1 MSKVISIEVGNSLT
15 KIVEMDYKSKNPK
28 VYKCINIPTP
38 DEVFDDGY
46 ISDSAEYAKTLKQ
59 ALADAKIKTRQAV
72 CTITCSKIAN
82 REVLLPNVKTSQVDD
97 LIRANASEY
106 FPVDLSQY
114 ELGFIILGR
123 ESAEA
128 DAKLKVML
136 LACEKELIKGYDT
149 LFNQAGLKL
158 VGVDYAGNSV
168 VQIMKKEVTEETEMV
183 IKVEEQSTIAT
194 IISGGNLMMQRNL
207 AYGIDN
213 SVQTMMASKAFP
225 ETGYGECIDILKKN
239 VCIMPS
245 LNREDEETA
254 ALRQTLEPEVRKART
269 DMTEALGPLAGNVG
283 RVLDLY
289 NSKNLEHPITKVSM
303 IGLGSQIAGLDKL
316 FEKELGVQTVSVNE
330 AKSVSHPVGTGLAE
344 AGEYLTAIGA
354 AISPV
359 GFISE
364 EEKKDKKRAANYL
377 TLSILMLVL
386 IGALIGFMYM
396 MAKQPYDDEV
406 TKQAT
411 LENLKRKYEPALKVK
426 EQAENAMALYNE
438 VLKLDVQTVNN
449 NAGLLAFLT
458 ELEAKLPSSVNVES
472 FQSNNTQTTFSL
484 RVPTMMDAAG
494 IIQTVREFETL
505 SSVKVTSVSRVS
517 EESVSIPHEK
527 KEEEADFTENV
538 SEETYYTFNL
548 ECIYKTLDEKAVEA
562 LEDLIASVSDN
573 NNQ

>member
-1 MSKVISIEVGNSLT
+1 IEVGNSLT

-59 ALADAKIKTRQAV
+59 ALTDNKIKTRQAV

-82 REVLLPNVKTSQVDD
+82 REILLPNVKLNQVDD

-106 FPVDLSQY
+106 FPVDLTQY
-114 ELGFIILGR
+114 ELGFIVLGR

-194 IISGGNLMMQRNL
+194 VISGGNLMMQRNL

-213 SVQTMMASKAFP
+213 AVQTMMATKACP
-225 ETGYGECIDILKKN
+225 ETGYGECIEVMKKEN
-239 VCIMPS
+239 CLMPS
-245 LNREDEETA
+245 LNREDEETVE
-254 ALRQTLEPEVRKART
+254 RRKTLDASVRKALT
-269 DMTEALGPLAGNVG
+269 DMTEALGPLVGNVG

-289 NSKNLEHPITKVSM
+289 NSKNVDHPITKVSM
-303 IGLGSQIAGLDKL
+303 IGLGSQIMGLDKL
-316 FEKELGVQTVSVNE
+316 FEKELGVPTESVNE
-330 AKSVSHPVGTGLAE
+330 AKSVTRPMGVTLTSV
-344 AGEYLTAIGA
+344 GEYMTAMGA

-364 EEKKDKKRAANYL
+364 AEKKDKRKSVNYF
-377 TLSILMLVL
+377 TLSILCLVL
-386 IGALIGFMYM
+386 IATLIAWLYLMV
-396 MAKQPYDDEV
+396 KQPYEEEV
-406 TKQAT
+406 SHNVT
-411 LENLKRKYEPALKVK
+411 LKNLEKKYEPALKVK
-426 EQAENAMALYNE
+426 EQAESVQALYNE
-438 VLKLDVQTVNN
+438 VVTLNGLTESNN
-449 NAGLLAFLT
+449 DGLLNFLA
-458 ELEAKLPSSVNVES
+458 EMEAKLPSDMELES
-472 FQSNNTQTTFSL
+472 FQSDNTKAVFSIN
-484 RVPTMMDAAG
+484 VPTMMDAAS
-494 IIQTVREFETL
+494 IIDTVREFESL
-505 SSVKVTSVSRVS
+505 SEVKVSSISRYSEDSVT
-517 EESVSIPHEK
+517 ITHEK
-527 KEEEADFTENV
+527 KEESKDFTE
-538 SEETYYTFNL
+538 
-548 ECIYKTLDEKAVEA
+548 D
-562 LEDLIASVSDN
+562 
-573 NNQ
+573 

>member
-82 REVLLPNVKTSQVDD
+82 REVLLPNVKPSQVDD

-225 ETGYGECIDILKKN
+225 ETGYGECIDVLKKN

-269 DMTEALGPLAGNVG
+269 DMTEALGPLVGNVG

-316 FEKELGVQTVSVNE
+316 FEKELGVPTVSVNE

-364 EEKKDKKRAANYL
+364 EEKKDKRRAVNYFS
-377 TLSILMLVL
+377 LSILSLVL
-386 IGALIGFMYM
+386 IGVMIAWLYI
-396 MAKQPYDDEV
+396 MARQPYDDAV
-406 TKQAT
+406 AQNNT
-411 LENLKRKYEPALKVK
+411 LKNLEKKYEPALKVK
-426 EQAENAMALYNE
+426 EKAENVQAFFNE
-438 VLKLDVQTVNN
+438 VVRINAFTESNN
-449 NAGLLAFLT
+449 DGLLNFFT
-458 ELEAKLPSSVNVES
+458 ELEAKLPSEAEVREI
-472 FQSNNTQTTFSL
+472 QSDNTSAKLTI
-484 RVPTMMDAAG
+484 RVPIVMDVAG
-494 IIQTVREFETL
+494 IIQAIREYDSL
-505 SSVKVTSVSRVS
+505 LDVSVSTVKRVTD
-517 EESVSIPHEK
+517 EPITVKHEK
-527 KEEEADFTENV
+527 KEAVADF
-538 SEETYYTFNL
+538 EEDIDEKAYYEFDII
-548 ECIYKTLDEKAVEA
+548 CIYKLNG
-562 LEDLIASVSDN
+562 AS
-573 NNQ
+573 QIGE

>member
-1 MSKVISIEVGNSLT
+1 MSKVLSIEVGNSLT

-59 ALADAKIKTRQAV
+59 ALTDNKIKTRQAV

-82 REVLLPNVKTSQVDD
+82 REILLPNVKLNQVDD

-106 FPVDLSQY
+106 FPVDLTQY
-114 ELGFIILGR
+114 ELGFIVLGR

-194 IISGGNLMMQRNL
+194 VISGGNLMMQRNL

-213 SVQTMMASKAFP
+213 AVQTMMATKACP
-225 ETGYGECIDILKKN
+225 ETGYGECIEVMKKEN
-239 VCIMPS
+239 CLMPS
-245 LNREDEETA
+245 LNREDEETVE
-254 ALRQTLEPEVRKART
+254 RRKTLDASVRKALT
-269 DMTEALGPLAGNVG
+269 DMTEALGPLVGNVG

-289 NSKNLEHPITKVSM
+289 NSKNVDHPITKVSM
-303 IGLGSQIAGLDKL
+303 IGLGSQIMGLDKL
-316 FEKELGVQTVSVNE
+316 FEKELGVPTESVNE
-330 AKSVSHPVGTGLAE
+330 VKSVTRPMGVTLTSV
-344 AGEYLTAIGA
+344 GEYMTAMGA

-364 EEKKDKKRAANYL
+364 AEKKDKRKSVNYF
-377 TLSILMLVL
+377 TLSILCLVL
-386 IGALIGFMYM
+386 IATLIAWLYLMV
-396 MAKQPYDDEV
+396 KQPYEEEV
-406 TKQAT
+406 SHNVT
-411 LENLKRKYEPALKVK
+411 LKNLEKKYEPALKVK
-426 EQAENAMALYNE
+426 EQAESVQALYNE
-438 VLKLDVQTVNN
+438 VVTLNGLTESNN
-449 NAGLLAFLT
+449 DGLLNFLA
-458 ELEAKLPSSVNVES
+458 EMEAKLPSDMELES
-472 FQSNNTQTTFSL
+472 FQSDNTKAVFSIN
-484 RVPTMMDAAG
+484 VPTMMDAAS
-494 IIQTVREFETL
+494 IIDTVREFESL
-505 SSVKVTSVSRVS
+505 SEVKVSSISRYSEDSVT
-517 EESVSIPHEK
+517 ITHEK
-527 KEEEADFTENV
+527 KEESKDFTEDV
-538 SEETYYTFNL
+538 IEDTYYNFSL
-548 ECIYKTLDEKAVEA
+548 ECIYNLNG
-562 LEDLIASVSDN
+562 ASTGESN
-573 NNQ
+573 